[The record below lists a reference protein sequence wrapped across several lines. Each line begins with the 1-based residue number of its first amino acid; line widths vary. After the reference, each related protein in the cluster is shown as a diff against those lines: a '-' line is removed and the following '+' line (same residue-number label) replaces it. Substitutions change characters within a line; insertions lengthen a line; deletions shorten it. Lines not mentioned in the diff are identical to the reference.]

1 MNQLAY
7 FITQLFDLYDGLRG
21 NESVFFFSGENCIWS
36 PCFLSITEWLS
47 LDTSNETSW
56 IDSVFSMF
64 CWEWFVYWWYIQL
77 YFIIDQEN
85 VHFLWEM
92 LFSTSL
98 YINFTWCINQFIL
111 LNTFPFLFPHTF
123 LLINSIFFSFDYW
136 IFCHLTTCLKVSS
149 CFLCF
154 FKCCEC
160 LLPWIRQVLYDTSDE
175 YQLKKQSLRKLFLV
189 WLKEITPILVTRFL
203 GNEW

>member
-85 VHFLWEM
+85 AHFLWEM

-111 LNTFPFLFPHTF
+111 LNTFPFLF
-123 LLINSIFFSFDYW
+123 LIHFYLSTRFFSL
-136 IFCHLTTCLKVSS
+136 LTIESS
-149 CFLCF
+149 VIL
-154 FKCCEC
+154 
-160 LLPWIRQVLYDTSDE
+160 Q
-175 YQLKKQSLRKLFLV
+175 LV
-189 WLKEITPILVTRFL
+189 WKFPAVSCAFSNAVNACYRE
-203 GNEW
+203 